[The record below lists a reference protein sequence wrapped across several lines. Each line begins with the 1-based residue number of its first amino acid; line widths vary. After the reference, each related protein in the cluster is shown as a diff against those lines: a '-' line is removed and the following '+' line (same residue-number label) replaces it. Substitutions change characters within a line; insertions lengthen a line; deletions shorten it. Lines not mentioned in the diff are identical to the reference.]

1 MEAAI
6 QKATRLI
13 RSAVSGAEGSP
24 NWDSI
29 CRVVSI
35 FEENPAG
42 IVSYLSA
49 IGKDLGIASHAQRM
63 NTCMLIDS
71 LFKNSKPP
79 QLKALQSPILMD
91 TLKAPGVSLD
101 PHIHNFLYKVM
112 PEWLR
117 ILRGANVLNKKFE
130 QFLTDYI
137 DVHYAPFLT
146 PKIREKFVRDLTG
159 VTEVLSMFG
168 DCLLAAGTGT
178 VDKKLLSEIV
188 ANVQEITRRLVDLEP
203 TIVERELRGVV
214 IAARDCADVM
224 LQLERD
230 WSQRHGPIDGQLIQ
244 AVLHKLRKS
253 LQIAVEPKKPLQKGV
268 RTPPRGQTVD
278 KNDITDQEFF
288 EKLATLKQRE
298 ISSAPSDVGSLLDL
312 GEAVPAGVNPF
323 VPQEQPKDDLLDIF

>member
-1 MEAAI
+1 M
-6 QKATRLI
+6 QATVQNVMRLI
-13 RSAVSGAEGSP
+13 RSAISGAGGSP

-35 FEENPAG
+35 FEENSAG

-49 IGKDLGIASHAQRM
+49 LGTYVAVASHAERM
-63 NTCMLIDS
+63 NACMLIDY
-71 LFKNSKPP
+71 LFKNAKPP
-79 QLKALQSPILMD
+79 QLKALQSQNLID
-91 TLKAPGVSLD
+91 TLKAPGMSLD

-117 ILRGANVLNKKFE
+117 ILRGANILNKKFE

-137 DVHYAPFLT
+137 DVHYAPCLT
-146 PKIREKFVRDLTG
+146 PKIRAKFVRDLTG

-214 IAARDCADVM
+214 IAARDCADVT

-253 LQIAVEPKKPLQKGV
+253 LQIAAEPKKPLQKGV
-268 RTPPRGQTVD
+268 RTPPRAHGVD

-288 EKLATLKQRE
+288 EKLTALKQRE

-323 VPQEQPKDDLLDIF
+323 VPQEPPKDDLLDLF